1 MRWLILIS
9 LLFLPIA
16 GLAQEEDD
24 KGMLTKFLES
34 SLSGAGRSVEVVGL
48 RGAISSE
55 ATIQEIRISDD
66 EGLWITLTGIK
77 LNWNRLAVLRGNV
90 NVNELSADTITLAR
104 LPKTT
109 PDPEAPSAEATPFS
123 LPELP
128 VSINIQKLS
137 AERIELGADV
147 LGQEAVLSL
156 ETKLVLLDG
165 NGEVVLEATRIEGPT
180 GKFDL
185 DAAFSNT
192 TRQLRIDLE
201 AIEAADGIVASL
213 IRLPGT
219 PAIDLSVKGEGP
231 VDDFTAD
238 IRLASAGEERLAG
251 QVVLSTEAAET
262 PDTAPTQVIR
272 ADIAGDMAPLF
283 APEYR
288 GFFGTEIALKTLV
301 HLFADGQTTLDNL
314 SLTTA
319 AMTLKGMVSVSP
331 DGLPDKFDVT
341 LRMADPAGKPL
352 LLPVSGG
359 QTFLNRADLTAAFD
373 AEKGERW
380 TLSGIVEGFET
391 DTVNLGRAGVSAN
404 GLIRRQAPT
413 RVSAALR
420 LDMERLQLAD
430 EALAQAI
437 GSSGQL
443 VGNVLWEQGK
453 DVQLSDFEFAAG
465 GLLADGNAA
474 IGGLGN
480 DLTVDG
486 RLRVLAPDISRFS
499 GLAERP
505 LKGELL
511 AKVDGS
517 FAPLTGAFDAD
528 ITARGRDLSINDPR
542 FDTLARG
549 ETNLALSGK
558 RDFDGLNLRNAE
570 LHAEGFDI
578 TVKGDLDS
586 RNGNVT
592 LTGRLEETATVLEG
606 MSGPSTVDG
615 TGTLT
620 NGDWRFEVI
629 ATAPGQIVAQI
640 DGALPASGPADAR
653 FDMTVGALETFLP
666 ALPGQA
672 QIEAD
677 VRQLETGWNVDL
689 VATGPYQTKTTGSGV
704 IDIEGNNSKFDLSGS
719 LPLAVANRQLAPNSV
734 QGLAT
739 YDLQL
744 VGAPSLENISGT
756 VRTAGARFSL
766 PALRASLDDINST
779 ITLANGSAGIS
790 VTTAFSG
797 GGTISVDGSVGLTA
811 PFNANLPIR
820 LNNLAY
826 RDGQLLETVVDGPL
840 QISGPLTGGGTI
852 SGDLTLGQTNIRIA
866 SAGLAGVGSV
876 PEIAHV
882 GEPAS
887 ARRTRAN
894 AGLIKEDASE
904 NSTSAPF
911 NLDLRIQTG
920 ERISVRGMGLN
931 ADFGG
936 GMMLAGTTNNLDTQG
951 QLELIRGRMAFLTKT
966 FEIDEGLIRLEGD
979 LIPWMRV
986 QATSKQTDATV
997 RVILEG
1003 RLDDPKI
1010 ILESEPELPEDEVL
1024 SQLLFGRDLSS
1035 ISGLQAAQLAA
1046 ALASLSG
1053 NGPGRP
1059 RLGRNTGLDELSL
1072 TFDES
1077 GTPGVRA
1084 GKYINENVYTEVG
1097 VDSEGKSSL
1106 SLNLDVTESLT
1117 VKGRV
1122 DSDSDSGIGLF
1133 FQKNY

>member
-1 MRWLILIS
+1 MRWVVVIY
-9 LLFLPIA
+9 LLFLPVM

-24 KGMLTKFLES
+24 KGMLTRFLES

-55 ATIQEIRISDD
+55 ATIEEIRISDD
-66 EGLWITLTGIK
+66 DGLWITLSKIK

-90 NVNELSADTITLAR
+90 NVNELSADRIVLVR

-109 PDPEAPSAEATPFS
+109 PDPEAPTAEATPFS

-137 AERIELGADV
+137 AGRIELGEPV

-156 ETKLVLLDG
+156 ETKLVLLEGDG
-165 NGEVVLEATRIEGPT
+165 EAILEATRIEGPS
-180 GKFDL
+180 GKFHL
-185 DAAFSNT
+185 DAAFSNAT
-192 TRQLRIDLE
+192 GQLRVDLE
-201 AIEAADGIVASL
+201 ANEADDGIVASL

-219 PAIDLSVKGEGP
+219 PAIDLSIKGEGP
-231 VDDFTAD
+231 LDDFTAD

-251 QVVLSTEAAET
+251 QVILSTEEAETAET
-262 PDTAPTQVIR
+262 PATQVIL
-272 ADIAGDMAPLF
+272 ADISGDMAPLF

-288 GFFGTEIALKTLV
+288 DFFGTEIALNSLV
-301 HLFADGQTTLDNL
+301 HLYANGETTLDNL

-319 AMTLKGMVSVSP
+319 SMALKGAVSLSS

-341 LRMADPAGKPL
+341 LKMADPSGKPV
-352 LLPVSGG
+352 LLPVAGAR
-359 QTFLNRADLTAAFD
+359 TLLKRADLTAEFD
-373 AEKGERW
+373 AAKGERW
-380 TLSGIVEGFET
+380 ALSGIVEGFDT
-391 DTVNLGRAGVSAN
+391 DTVNLGRAAIAAN
-404 GLIRRQAPT
+404 GLIRRNTPT

-420 LDMERLQLAD
+420 LDMDSLKLAD
-430 EALAQAI
+430 PALDQAI

-443 VGNVLWEQGK
+443 TGNVLWEEGA
-453 DVQLSDFEFAAG
+453 DIQLSDFEMAAG
-465 GLLADGNAA
+465 GLLADGKAA

-480 DLTVDG
+480 DLSVDG
-486 RLRVLAPDISRFS
+486 RLRILAPDITRFS
-499 GLAERP
+499 GLAARP
-505 LKGELL
+505 LSGELL
-511 AKVDGS
+511 TIVEGS

-528 ITARGRDLSINDPR
+528 ITARGRDLTINDPR
-542 FDTLARG
+542 FDRLARG
-549 ETNLALSGK
+549 QTVLAFSGK
-558 RDFDGLNLRNAE
+558 RDFDGLNLR
-570 LHAEGFDI
+570 HAALDTDGFDI

-586 RNGNVT
+586 NNGNVT
-592 LTGRLEETATVLEG
+592 LAARLEDTAVVLEG
-606 MSGPSTVDG
+606 VSGPSTIDG
-615 TGTLT
+615 TATLT
-620 NGDWRFEVI
+620 NGDWSFDVK
-629 ATAPGQIVAQI
+629 ATAPGETVATV
-640 DGALPASGPADAR
+640 DGGVPASGPMDASI
-653 FDMTVGALETFLP
+653 DMTVGQLETFLD

-672 QIEAD
+672 RIQAD
-677 VRQLETGWNVDL
+677 TRQLETGWKVDL
-689 VATGPYQTKTTGSGV
+689 TASGPFETQATGSGV
-704 IDIEGNNSKFDLSGS
+704 IDIEGNNSLFDLTGS
-719 LPLAVANRQLAPNSV
+719 LPLAIANRQLAPNSV

-739 YDLQL
+739 YELRL
-744 VGAPSLENISGT
+744 EGVPALENVSGT

-766 PALRASLDDINST
+766 PSLRASLDDINST
-779 ITLANGSAGIS
+779 ITLANGAAGIAA
-790 VTTAFSG
+790 TTAFSG
-797 GGTISVDGSVGLTA
+797 GGTISVDGSVGLSA

-820 LNNLAY
+820 VSDLAY
-826 RDGQLLETVVDGPL
+826 RDGQLLETVVDGMV
-840 QISGPLTGGGTI
+840 QVAGPLTGGGTI
-852 SGDLTLGQTNIRIA
+852 SGDLVLGQTNIRIA
-866 SAGLAGVGSV
+866 SAALAGVGDV

-887 ARRTRAN
+887 AQRTRAN
-894 AGLIKEDASE
+894 AGLIKEETGKSNA
-904 NSTSAPF
+904 SAPF
-911 NLDLRIQTG
+911 SLDLRIRTG

-931 ADFGG
+931 ADFDG
-936 GMMLAGTTNNLDTQG
+936 GMTIAGTTNNLDTQG

-966 FEIDEGLIRLEGD
+966 FDIDEGLIRLEGD

-1003 RLDDPKI
+1003 RLDDPEI

-1059 RLGRNTGLDELSL
+1059 RLGRNTGLDELAL

-1077 GTPGVRA
+1077 GTPGLRA

-1097 VDSEGKSSL
+1097 VDSEGKSSI

-1133 FQKNY
+1133 FQKDY